1 MDTLTEI
8 VRNVVALVL
17 VFSCLELFLP
27 AGELARFVRLA
38 CGLILLA
45 LIIVPAAEALSGWQ
59 WHKPAWAESGRVSA
73 NFDENSE
80 ALTLFL
86 QERAMSEYEVDAARQ
101 IAAVAAL
108 AAGVTSCEAAVL
120 TDEDGVILR
129 AEINAGIEPGLEASA
144 VREEI
149 SSLLSRFF
157 NLAPPKLCIEIR
169 EGA

>member
-8 VRNVVALVL
+8 VRNVVALVV

-45 LIIVPAAEALSGWQ
+45 LIIVPAAEALRGWQ
-59 WHKPAWAESGRVSA
+59 WQEPAWAESGRVSA
-73 NFDENSE
+73 DFDENSE

-86 QERAMSEYEVDAARQ
+86 QERAMNEYETEAARQ
-101 IAAVAAL
+101 IAAIAAL
-108 AAGVTSCEAAVL
+108 AAGVEACEAKVL
-120 TDEDGVILR
+120 ADEDGVILR
-129 AEINAGIEPGLEASA
+129 TEISAAIEPGLEASV

-149 SSLLSRFF
+149 IDLLSRFF
-157 NLAPPKLCIEIR
+157 NLAPHNLSIEIR